1 MIALILYYAP
11 STQCTLSSDPPCST
25 YIFSVHSSIT
35 REITSFDDYN
45 LTRNWEDREGRDV
58 ERGETQQSRVWS
70 SFWSLCIN
78 EVWKEKSCR
87 VLFLSFVCDVDC
99 LREKLWHKRWSI
111 DGIFEE
117 SARQKDWII
126 KKREEGNHNV
136 FTRRTRDEK
145 KVVMAKKKKKRRRS
159 RGQKRARLAPH
170 WERSVRSCPWKVRPR
185 VTQKMVTNEKALSF
199 PHAIHVDP
207 TMCSVTHWTWKIGLV
222 GTYRLRHVA
231 RRIPT

>member
-1 MIALILYYAP
+1 MIALVLYYAP

-126 KKREEGNHNV
+126 KRRDEGNHNV

-145 KVVMAKKKKKRRRS
+145 KVVMAKKKKKKKKEEEAENRNEHVWHHTGS
-159 RGQKRARLAPH
+159 GAYGRAP
-170 WERSVRSCPWKVRPR
+170 ERSGHELHKRWSQTRKHFLSHMRS
-185 VTQKMVTNEKALSF
+185 T
-199 PHAIHVDP
+199 
-207 TMCSVTHWTWKIGLV
+207 
-222 GTYRLRHVA
+222 
-231 RRIPT
+231 